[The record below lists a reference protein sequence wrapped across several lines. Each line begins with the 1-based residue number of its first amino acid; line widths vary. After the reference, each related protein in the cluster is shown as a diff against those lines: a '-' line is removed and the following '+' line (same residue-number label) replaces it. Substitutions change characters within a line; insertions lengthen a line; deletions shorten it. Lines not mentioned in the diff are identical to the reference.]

1 MFEVK
6 KNMNTKLIV
15 ALVLVGVLAV
25 FAVGLVSAQISASTP
40 NGTSANG
47 ASNGGFFG
55 WGGRCFGFRGAQYY
69 GTGASIYQG
78 LPSNMTVT
86 NPYTGE
92 TTTYQG
98 YGYGPCIGRYIP

>member
-25 FAVGLVSAQISASTP
+25 FAVGLVSAQIATSTP
-40 NGTSANG
+40 NGTTSNG

-55 WGGRCFGFRGAQYY
+55 WVGRCFGFRGAQYY
-69 GTGASIYQG
+69 GTGASAYQG
-78 LPSNMTVT
+78 LPSSITVT
-86 NPYTGE
+86 NPSTGS

-98 YGYGPCIGRYIP
+98 YGYGPCIGRVLP